1 MRQYLR
7 VAVVE
12 TSEESLRL
20 IAGDEVLRQAARLV
34 DGGMVADVRL
44 DGLLV
49 FATVAGTPVSVRVL
63 EDALAWRC
71 LCPDD
76 APCVHAAAAALAWV
90 RTGTDEETPGLLAVL
105 QGQSTTWLALRLAA
119 IVDGNA
125 ELTRLLLAE
134 AVDPEV
140 PGALAELRAELE
152 SALDAHEEEAAGE
165 TEDGYGE
172 WYPDFEGVEALIE
185 EAGTYLEDAPG
196 ELRELAG
203 YVITRIEGLLDYEN
217 CYGSGPTDALEMAHE
232 LHLAACRA
240 APPDP
245 VALADRL
252 VSARLSTGWDVVADG
267 PAKYADVLGPAGLAR
282 CAELLGQQEGKKGH
296 ALTELRESMARA
308 QAALATAGPE
318 ASGWKEASIA

>member
-7 VAVVE
+7 VAD
-12 TSEESLRL
+12 
-20 IAGDEVLRQAARLV
+20 I
-34 DGGMVADVRL
+34 RL

-49 FATVAGTPVSVRVL
+49 FATVGGTPVSVRVL
-63 EDALAWRC
+63 EDALAWTC
-71 LCPDD
+71 PCPDD
-76 APCVHAAAAALAWV
+76 APCVHAVAAAVAWV
-90 RTGTDEETPGLLAVL
+90 RTGADEEAPDLLAVL
-105 QGQSTTWLALRLAA
+105 NQQSTAWLALRLAA
-119 IVDGNA
+119 IADGNA

-152 SALDAHEEEAAGE
+152 SALDAHEGEAARE
-165 TEDGYGE
+165 AEDDYGE
-172 WYPDFEGVEALIE
+172 WYSDFEEVEALIE

-196 ELRELAG
+196 ELRELAD

-245 VALADRL
+245 VTLADRL
-252 VSARLSTGWDVVADG
+252 VSARLATGWDVFADG

-282 CAELLGQQEGKKGH
+282 CAELLGQQKGKKSHGL
-296 ALTELRESMARA
+296 AELRESLARA
-308 QAALATAGPE
+308 QAALTAAG
-318 ASGWKEASIA
+318 S

>member
-7 VAVVE
+7 VAVIEV
-12 TSEESLRL
+12 SEESLRL
-20 IAGDEVLRQAARLV
+20 LVGDEVLRQAAGLV

-63 EDALAWRC
+63 EDALAWK
-71 LCPDD
+71 CPCSSD
-76 APCVHAAAAALAWV
+76 APCAHVVAAAVAWV
-90 RTGTDEETPGLLAVL
+90 RAGTDEETPDLLAVL
-105 QGQSTTWLALRLAA
+105 NKQSTAWLALRLAA
-119 IVDGNA
+119 IADGNA

-134 AVDPEV
+134 AVV
-140 PGALAELRAELE
+140 PGALSELRAELE
-152 SALDAHEEEAAGE
+152 SELDAHENDAAAEA
-165 TEDGYGE
+165 EDGFGE

-196 ELRELAG
+196 ELRELAD
-203 YVITRIEGLLDYEN
+203 YMITRIEGLLDYEN

-252 VSARLSTGWDVVADG
+252 VSARLNTGWDVFTDG
-267 PAKYADVLGPAGLAR
+267 PAKYADVLGPAGLAQ
-282 CAELLGQQEGKKGH
+282 CAERLEQQKGKKSHGL
-296 ALTELRESMARA
+296 AELRESLARA
-308 QAALATAGPE
+308 QAALTAAKP
-318 ASGWKEASIA
+318 

>member
-7 VAVVE
+7 VAVIEV
-12 TSEESLRL
+12 SEETLRL
-20 IAGDEVLRQAARLV
+20 IVDDGVLGQAAGLV

-63 EDALAWRC
+63 ADALAWKC
-71 LCPDD
+71 PCPDD

-90 RTGTDEETPGLLAVL
+90 RTGADEEAPDLLAVL
-105 QGQSTTWLALRLAA
+105 EGQSAAWLALRLAA
-119 IVDGNA
+119 IADGNA

-152 SALDAHEEEAAGE
+152 SALDAHEGEAARE
-165 TEDGYGE
+165 AEDDYGE

-185 EAGTYLEDAPG
+185 EAGTYLEHAPS

-203 YVITRIEGLLDYEN
+203 SVITRIEGLLDYEN

-232 LHLAACRA
+232 LHLAACRV

-252 VSARLSTGWDVVADG
+252 VSARLNTGWDVFADG

-282 CAELLGQQEGKKGH
+282 CAELLGQHKGKKSHGL
-296 ALTELRESMARA
+296 AELRESLARA
-308 QAALATAGPE
+308 QAALTAAE
-318 ASGWKEASIA
+318 S

>member
-1 MRQYLR
+1 MPASGMRQYLR
-7 VAVVE
+7 VAVIEV
-12 TSEESLRL
+12 SEESLRL
-20 IAGDEVLRQAARLV
+20 LVGDEVLGQAAGLV

-49 FATVAGTPVSVRVL
+49 FATAAGTPVSVRVL
-63 EDALAWRC
+63 EDALAWK
-71 LCPDD
+71 CPCPSD
-76 APCVHAAAAALAWV
+76 APCAHVVAAAVAWV
-90 RTGTDEETPGLLAVL
+90 RAGTDEETPDLLAVL
-105 QGQSTTWLALRLAA
+105 QEQSTAWLALRLAA
-119 IVDGNA
+119 IADGNA

-152 SALDAHEEEAAGE
+152 SVLDAHEADAAAEA
-165 TEDGYGE
+165 EDGFGE

-196 ELRELAG
+196 ELRELAD
-203 YVITRIEGLLDYEN
+203 YAITRIEGLLDYEN

-252 VSARLSTGWDVVADG
+252 VSARLNTGWDVFTDG

-282 CAELLGQQEGKKGH
+282 CAERLEQQKGKKSHGL
-296 ALTELRESMARA
+296 AKLRESLARA
-308 QAALATAGPE
+308 QATLTAAEP
-318 ASGWKEASIA
+318 

>member
-7 VAVVE
+7 VAVIEV
-12 TSEESLRL
+12 SEESLRL
-20 IAGDEVLRQAARLV
+20 IVGDEVLGQAAGLV

-49 FATVAGTPVSVRVL
+49 FATVAGTPVSVQVL
-63 EDALAWRC
+63 EDALAWK
-71 LCPDD
+71 CPCSDD
-76 APCVHAAAAALAWV
+76 APCAHAVAAALAWV
-90 RTGTDEETPGLLAVL
+90 RTGADQGTHDLLAVL
-105 QGQSTTWLALRLAA
+105 KEQSTAWLALRLAA
-119 IVDGNA
+119 IADGNA

-140 PGALAELRAELE
+140 PSALAELRAELE
-152 SALDAHEEEAAGE
+152 SALDAHQGEAAGE
-165 TEDGYGE
+165 AEDGYGE
-172 WYPDFEGVEALIE
+172 WYPDFEEVEALIE
-185 EAGTYLEDAPG
+185 DAGTYREEAPD
-196 ELRELAG
+196 ELRELAD

-232 LHLAACRA
+232 LHLAACRV

-252 VSARLSTGWDVVADG
+252 VSARLNTGWDVFADG

-282 CAELLGQQEGKKGH
+282 CAQLLGQQRGRKSH
-296 ALTELRESMARA
+296 ALAELRESLARA
-308 QAALATAGPE
+308 QTALAAAG
-318 ASGWKEASIA
+318 S

>member
-7 VAVVE
+7 VAVIEV
-12 TSEESLRL
+12 SEESLRL
-20 IAGDEVLRQAARLV
+20 LVGDEVLGQAAGLV
-34 DGGMVADVRL
+34 DGGIVADVRL

-63 EDALAWRC
+63 EDASAWK
-71 LCPDD
+71 CPCSSD
-76 APCVHAAAAALAWV
+76 APCVHVVAAALAWV
-90 RTGTDEETPGLLAVL
+90 RTGTDGQTPDLLTVL
-105 QGQSTTWLALRLAA
+105 QEQSTAWLALRLAA
-119 IVDGNA
+119 IADGNA

-152 SALDAHEEEAAGE
+152 SVLDAHEEEAAGE
-165 TEDGYGE
+165 AEDSYGE
-172 WYPDFEGVEALIE
+172 WYPDFEEVEALIE

-196 ELRELAG
+196 ELRELAE
-203 YVITRIEGLLDYEN
+203 YAITRIEGLLDYEN
-217 CYGSGPTDALEMAHE
+217 CYGSGPTDTLEMAHE

-252 VSARLSTGWDVVADG
+252 VSARLSTGWDVFADG
-267 PAKYADVLGPAGLAR
+267 PAKYADVLGSAGLAR
-282 CAELLGQQEGKKGH
+282 CAERLEQQKDTKSHGL
-296 ALTELRESMARA
+296 AELRESLARA
-308 QAALATAGPE
+308 QAALAAAG
-318 ASGWKEASIA
+318 S

>member
-7 VAVVE
+7 VAVIEV
-12 TSEESLRL
+12 SAESLRL
-20 IAGDEVLRQAARLV
+20 IAGDEVLGQAAGLV

-49 FATVAGTPVSVRVL
+49 SATVAGTPVSVRVL
-63 EDALAWRC
+63 EDALAWKC
-71 LCPDD
+71 PCPDD
-76 APCVHAAAAALAWV
+76 APCVHAVAAALAWV
-90 RTGTDEETPGLLAVL
+90 RTGTDKETPDLLAVL
-105 QGQSTTWLALRLAA
+105 QEQSTAWLALRLAA
-119 IVDGNA
+119 IADGNA

-134 AVDPEV
+134 AAYREV

-152 SALDAHEEEAAGE
+152 SALDAHEDDAAGE
-165 TEDGYGE
+165 AEDGYGE
-172 WYPDFEGVEALIE
+172 WYPDFEGVEALIA

-196 ELRELAG
+196 ELRELAD
-203 YVITRIEGLLDYEN
+203 YAITRIERLLDYEN

-245 VALADRL
+245 VTLADRL
-252 VSARLSTGWDVVADG
+252 VSARLNTGWDVFTDG

-282 CAELLGQQEGKKGH
+282 CAELLGQHRGKKSHSLAG
-296 ALTELRESMARA
+296 LRESLARA
-308 QAALATAGPE
+308 QAALTSAE
-318 ASGWKEASIA
+318 S